1 MDAMH
6 DTPSALPVARPADL
20 AMDATAARRL
30 DSIELLGGH
39 REVLIAHGD
48 QTYRLR
54 LTASN
59 KLILVK

>member
-1 MDAMH
+1 MH
-6 DTPSALPVARPADL
+6 ETSPALPVARPADM
-20 AMDATAARRL
+20 AMDATARRL